1 MLNSSSSMLF
11 KKNKEKKKRRKI
23 LLDSKIQKKDVIYTL
38 KIFQVNGMKRILKTY
53 SHNLVKLKT

>member
-23 LLDSKIQKKDVIYTL
+23 LLDSKIQKKDVIY
-38 KIFQVNGMKRILKTY
+38 VY
-53 SHNLVKLKT
+53 VKNFPS